1 MPEHSPARP
10 QTGVPDARQRRMTG
24 AQSVARRPSLPPAL
38 ALFCVL
44 AGIYLLT
51 SGGHTYS
58 YDEETMFG
66 LTESLVE
73 RGSLVVP
80 TCGNCTVLRSIPM
93 PEGRNYSRYGPVQS
107 LVAIPPYLV
116 GRALAGDDDAARW
129 FTTRFAAT
137 LLTALV
143 TAWIGALLYA
153 TLRRLG
159 ATHGAALLTA
169 LLYGLGTQAWPRA
182 KTFFADP
189 LTTLLILG
197 GIYCWRRLDNPTG
210 ADAAARARAMTGWAA
225 GLGLL
230 CGVSVG
236 VKFGAGIILL
246 PFGVAGA
253 ASLRRAWRAD
263 GLTPRGL
270 ATIAGAGALAVAVP
284 LALVGWYNWAR
295 FGSLTAT
302 GYGGREVGAVQGG
315 DWWAGFSG
323 IVLSPGK
330 SLFVFS
336 PVVILGLLAWWPFAR
351 RHLRAAL
358 LVGGLI
364 VLHIAF
370 YARVPQWDAG
380 TSWGPRYLDF
390 IVPLCLLPLPWGL
403 AWLAGRGRA
412 LRLTLGGLAGV
423 LVALAL
429 VVQLLGV
436 LVNFDTGYNAVTDGR
451 RYWTIGDAPPIVH
464 AGILRERVAAWWAAR
479 FPAGDAIVP
488 GRGIVVTN
496 ETEALWPRYLPQEA
510 TLRVHAAGGGALAGA
525 LVYEDA
531 RETREPPARF
541 VILVDGRAVPT
552 TETPAPEI
560 APHAY
565 RLAFPVRAAGAGGD
579 DFTVTIRNEAFAQL
593 GPSWT
598 RDLAVTRDGVPLP
611 TLRRPLLLP
620 FPDDTPERWSWFF
633 TSRNAHLVDLWPW
646 YLATIHLP
654 RHIAALL
661 YVSVGGGAALLWGG
675 GGGGWGGRRPS
686 PRLATARHPSPDSGE
701 EPAE

>member
-1 MPEHSPARP
+1 MSERP
-10 QTGVPDARQRRMTG
+10 RAATAVTRGRRRAAAPVG
-24 AQSVARRPSLPPAL
+24 RCRLSLPPAL

-66 LTESLVE
+66 LTESIVE

-116 GRALAGDDDAARW
+116 GRALAGGDDAARW
-129 FTTRFAAT
+129 FATRFAAT

-153 TLRRLG
+153 LAVRLG
-159 ATHGAALLTA
+159 AAHGAALLTA

-197 GIYCWRRLDNPTG
+197 GVYCWWRLDNPIG
-210 ADAAARARAMTGWAA
+210 ATVAARTRELLRWAA

-253 ASLRRAWRAD
+253 ASLWRAWRTD
-263 GLTPRGL
+263 GLTPRAL
-270 ATIAGAGALAVAVP
+270 ATIAGVAALAVAVP
-284 LALVGWYNWAR
+284 LATVAWYNWVR
-295 FGSLTAT
+295 FDSVTET

-330 SLFVFS
+330 GLFVFS
-336 PVVILGLLAWWPFAR
+336 PVVILGLLSFWPFAR
-351 RHLRAAL
+351 RWSRTAL

-390 IVPLCLLPLPWGL
+390 ILPLCLLPLPWGL

-412 LRLTLGGLAGV
+412 LRLTLGGLAGAI
-423 LVALAL
+423 VALAL
-429 VVQLLGV
+429 AVQLLGV
-436 LVNFDTGYNAVTDGR
+436 LVNFDTGYNTVTEGR
-451 RYWTIGDAPPIVH
+451 RYWTVDNSPPLVH
-464 AGILRERVAAWWAAR
+464 ARILRERVAAWWAIR

-488 GRGIVVTN
+488 DRGIVITN

-525 LVYEDA
+525 LVYDDVRA
-531 RETREPPARF
+531 TREPPARF
-541 VILVDGRAVPT
+541 TILVDGRAVPT
-552 TETPAPEI
+552 TEGAAPDV
-560 APHAY
+560 APNAY
-565 RLAFPVRAAGAGGD
+565 RLVFPIRAAGASGD
-579 DFTVTIRNEAFAQL
+579 DFTVTIRNEAFAAL
-593 GPSWT
+593 GPSLT
-598 RDLAVTRDGVPLP
+598 RDVAVTRDGAPLP
-611 TLRRPLLLP
+611 TLRRPLILP

-633 TSRNAHLVDLWPW
+633 TPRNAHLVDLWPW

-654 RHIAALL
+654 RHVAAIL
-661 YVSVGGGAALLWGG
+661 YVGAGGGAALLLLVGG
-675 GGGGWGGRRPS
+675 MGLVGRDKPAPRRIRP
-686 PRLATARHPSPDSGE
+686 
-701 EPAE
+701 

>member
-1 MPEHSPARP
+1 MPAA
-10 QTGVPDARQRRMTG
+10 T
-24 AQSVARRPSLPPAL
+24 ARRTASSRPAARRRLSLPPAL

-44 AGIYLLT
+44 AAIYLLT

-66 LTESLVE
+66 LTESIVE

-116 GRALAGDDDAARW
+116 GRALAGGDDAARW
-129 FTTRFAAT
+129 FATRFAAT

-153 TLRRLG
+153 LARRLG

-189 LTTLLILG
+189 LTTLLILAG
-197 GIYCWRRLDNPTG
+197 VYCWWRLDNPTG
-210 ADAAARARAMTGWAA
+210 ATTAARTRELTGWAA

-246 PFGVAGA
+246 PFGIAGA
-253 ASLRRAWRAD
+253 ASLWRAWRA
-263 GLTPRGL
+263 GGPTPRGL
-270 ATIAGAGALAVAVP
+270 ATIAGAAALAVAVP
-284 LALVGWYNWAR
+284 LAAVGWYNWVR
-295 FGSLTAT
+295 FGSLTET

-323 IVLSPGK
+323 LMLSPGK

-336 PVVILGLLAWWPFAR
+336 PVVILGLLSLWPFAR
-351 RHLRAAL
+351 RHLRPAL

-370 YARVPQWDAG
+370 YSRVPQWDAG

-412 LRLTLGGLAGV
+412 LRLTLGTLAGAI
-423 LVALAL
+423 VALAL
-429 VVQLLGV
+429 AVQLLGV

-451 RYWTIGDAPPIVH
+451 RYWTVGNAPPIVH
-464 AGILRERVAAWWAAR
+464 AGILRDRVAAWWAVR

-488 GRGIVVTN
+488 DRGIVVAN

-510 TLRVHAAGGGALAGA
+510 SVRVHAAGGGALDGA
-525 LVYEDA
+525 LVYEDV

-541 VILVDGRAVPT
+541 TILVDGRVVPT
-552 TETPAPEI
+552 TETPAPDI

-565 RLAFPVRAAGAGGD
+565 RLAFPIRAAGAGGG

-593 GPSWT
+593 GPSRT
-598 RDLAVTRDGVPLP
+598 LDLAVTRAGTPLP

-620 FPDDTPERWSWFF
+620 FPNDTPERWSWFF
-633 TSRNAHLVDLWPW
+633 TPRNAHLVDLWPW

-654 RHIAALL
+654 RRVAAIL
-661 YVSVGGGAALLWGG
+661 YVGVGGGATLLLLVGAGG
-675 GGGGWGGRRPS
+675 LVWRWPS
-686 PRLATARHPSPDSGE
+686 PRRAFARHPSPYQGE
-701 EPAE
+701 GYAE

>member
-1 MPEHSPARP
+1 MPERQTMRPRIGAPTVTARRVPASRP
-10 QTGVPDARQRRMTG
+10 A
-24 AQSVARRPSLPPAL
+24 AHRRPSLSPAL

-66 LTESLVE
+66 LTASIVE

-107 LVAIPPYLV
+107 IVAIPPYLV
-116 GRALAGDDDAARW
+116 GRALAGGDDAARW
-129 FTTRFAAT
+129 FVTRFAAT

-159 ATHGAALLTA
+159 AMHGAALLTA

-197 GIYCWRRLDNPTG
+197 GVYCWWRLDNPTG
-210 ADAAARARAMTGWAA
+210 TDAAARTRPMTGWAA

-253 ASLRRAWRAD
+253 ASLWRVWRTD
-263 GLTPRGL
+263 GLAPRQL
-270 ATIAGAGALAVAVP
+270 ITIAVAAALAVAVP
-284 LALVGWYNWAR
+284 LILVAWYNWVR
-295 FGSLTAT
+295 FGSPVET

-330 SLFVFS
+330 GLLVFS
-336 PVVILGLLAWWPFAR
+336 PVVILGLLSLWPFAR
-351 RHLRAAL
+351 RQPRAAL
-358 LVGGLI
+358 LVGALI
-364 VLHIAF
+364 ALHIAF

-390 IVPLCLLPLPWGL
+390 VVPLCLLPLPWGL

-412 LRLTLGGLAGV
+412 LRLTLGGLASV
-423 LVALAL
+423 LAALAL

-436 LVNFDTGYNAVTDGR
+436 LVNFDTGYNAVTTGR
-451 RYWTIGDAPPIVH
+451 RYWTTANSPPIVH
-464 AGILRERVAAWWAAR
+464 AGILRERVAAWWAVR

-488 GRGIVVTN
+488 DRGIVVAN

-510 TLRVHAAGGGALAGA
+510 TVRVHATGDGVLTGA

-531 RETREPPARF
+531 RETREPPAHF
-541 VILVDGRAVPT
+541 TVLVDGRAVPT
-552 TETPAPEI
+552 TETLAPEV
-560 APHAY
+560 APRAY
-565 RLAFPVRAAGAGGD
+565 RLAFPIRAAGAGGD
-579 DFTVTIRNEAFAQL
+579 DFTVTIRNEAFATL

-598 RDLAVTRDGVPLP
+598 RDVAVTRDGVPFP

-620 FPDDTPERWSWFF
+620 FPNDTPERWSWFF
-633 TSRNAHLVDLWPW
+633 TPRNAHLVDLWPW
-646 YLATIHLP
+646 YLATIGLP
-654 RHIAALL
+654 RHVAAIL
-661 YVSVGGGAALLWGG
+661 YVGVGGGATLLVLVGVGG
-675 GGGGWGGRRPS
+675 LMGRGRPS
-686 PRLATARHPSPDSGE
+686 PRRVRP
-701 EPAE
+701 

>member
-1 MPEHSPARP
+1 MPERP
-10 QTGVPDARQRRMTG
+10 ESRQHGG
-24 AQSVARRPSLPPAL
+24 AIVADPRRPPAARSALRRRRALPPAL
-38 ALFCVL
+38 ALFCLL

-66 LTESLVE
+66 LTESLAE

-107 LVAIPPYLV
+107 LVALPPYLA
-116 GRALAGDDDAARW
+116 GRALAGGDDAARW
-129 FTTRFAAT
+129 FVTRLAAT

-143 TAWIGALLYA
+143 TAWIAALLYA
-153 TLRRLG
+153 LARRLG
-159 ATHGAALLTA
+159 AGHGAALLTA

-197 GIYCWRRLDNPTG
+197 GVYCWWRLDNPSG
-210 ADAAARARAMTGWAA
+210 AHAAARARAMAGWAA

-230 CGVSVG
+230 CGLSVG

-246 PFGVAGA
+246 PFGAAGA

-263 GLTPRGL
+263 GLAPRGL
-270 ATIAGAGALAVAVP
+270 ATIAGAAALAVALP
-284 LALVGWYNWAR
+284 LALVGWYNWVR
-295 FGSLTAT
+295 FGSPTET
-302 GYGGREVGAVQGG
+302 GYGGREVGAVQAG

-323 IVLSPGK
+323 LVFSPGK
-330 SLFVFS
+330 GLLVFS
-336 PVVILGLLAWWPFAR
+336 PVVLLGLLAWWPFAR
-351 RHLRAAL
+351 RHRRVAP

-364 VLHIAF
+364 ALHVAF

-412 LRLTLGGLAGV
+412 PRLAVGGLAGAV
-423 LVALAL
+423 VALAL

-436 LVNFDTGYNAVTDGR
+436 LVNFDTGYNAVTEGR
-451 RYWTIGDAPPIVH
+451 RYWTVGNAPPIVH
-464 AGILRERVAAWWAAR
+464 AAILRDRLSAWRAVR
-479 FPAGDAIVP
+479 SPAGDAIVP
-488 GRGIVVTN
+488 DRGIVVAN

-510 TLRVHAAGGGALAGA
+510 TVRVHAAGGGALDGA
-525 LVYEDA
+525 LIYEDA
-531 RETREPPARF
+531 RATREPPARLT
-541 VILVDGRAVPT
+541 ILVDGRAVPT
-552 TETPAPEI
+552 IEGAAPEI
-560 APHAY
+560 APHAR
-565 RLAFPVRAAGAGGD
+565 RLAFSIRAAGAGGD
-579 DFTVTIRNEAFAQL
+579 DFTITIRNEAFAQL
-593 GPSWT
+593 GPSLT
-598 RDLAVTRDGVPLP
+598 RDLAVTRAGAALP

-633 TSRNAHLVDLWPW
+633 TPRNAHLVDLWPW
-646 YLATIHLP
+646 YLAIIHLP
-654 RHIAALL
+654 RHVAAML
-661 YVSVGGGAALLWGG
+661 YVGVGGGAGLLLLVGAG
-675 GGGGWGGRRPS
+675 SLVGRRGSEGPGS
-686 PRLATARHPSPDSGE
+686 SA
-701 EPAE
+701 

>member
-1 MPEHSPARP
+1 MSERP
-10 QTGVPDARQRRMTG
+10 RAAASVTRGRRQTGAAVGRRHL
-24 AQSVARRPSLPPAL
+24 SLPPAL

-107 LVAIPPYLV
+107 LVAIPPYLI
-116 GRALAGDDDAARW
+116 GRALAGGDDAARW

-153 TLRRLG
+153 LVRQLG
-159 ATHGAALLTA
+159 ATHGAALVTA
-169 LLYGLGTQAWPRA
+169 LLYGLGTQTWPRA

-197 GIYCWRRLDNPTG
+197 GVYCWWRLDNPTG
-210 ADAAARARAMTGWAA
+210 TGAVARVREMTGWAA

-253 ASLRRAWRAD
+253 ASLWRVWRTH

-270 ATIAGAGALAVAVP
+270 VTIAGGAVLAVAGP
-284 LALVGWYNWAR
+284 LLLVAWYNWVR
-295 FGSLTAT
+295 FGSPTET

-323 IVLSPGK
+323 IMLSPGK
-330 SLFVFS
+330 GLFVFS
-336 PVVILGLLAWWPFAR
+336 PVVILGLLSFWPFAR
-351 RHLRAAL
+351 RHRRAAL
-358 LVGGLI
+358 LVGALI

-403 AWLAGRGRA
+403 AWLAGCGRA
-412 LRLTLGGLAGV
+412 LRLTLVTLAGA

-429 VVQLLGV
+429 VVQLLSV

-451 RYWTIGDAPPIVH
+451 RYWTVGNAPPLVH
-464 AGILRERVAAWWAAR
+464 AGILRERVAAWWAVR
-479 FPAGDAIVP
+479 FPAGNAIVLD
-488 GRGIVVTN
+488 RGIVVAN
-496 ETEALWPRYLPQEA
+496 EAEALWPRYLPEEV
-510 TLRVHAAGGGALAGA
+510 TVRVHAAGGGALVGA

-541 VILVDGRAVPT
+541 TILVDGRAVPT
-552 TETPAPEI
+552 TEMPAPEV

-565 RLAFPVRAAGAGGD
+565 RLAFPIRAAGVGGGD
-579 DFTVTIRNEAFAQL
+579 FTMTIRNEAFAAL

-598 RDLAVTRDGVPLP
+598 RDVAIMRDGAPLP

-620 FPDDTPERWSWFF
+620 FPNDTPERWSWFF
-633 TSRNAHLVDLWPW
+633 TPRNAHLVDLWPW
-646 YLATIHLP
+646 YLATIGLP
-654 RHIAALL
+654 RHVAAIL
-661 YVSVGGGAALLWGG
+661 YVGVGGGAAVLLLVGVGG
-675 GGGGWGGRRPS
+675 LVGWGRPS
-686 PRLATARHPSPDSGE
+686 PRRAFARHPP
-701 EPAE
+701 P